1 MLMLCSDHAH
11 SRRTTRHADDCAWRR
26 SGLRRA
32 LRRAAPIGSTLSR
45 TGRDGAAGDRPA
57 RRPPSPRP
65 PAWRGCRRRDRGGPW
80 CELDLLAERGRRCAR
95 SRGSSWSASPPS
107 RQTMSWPVEMP
118 PRMPP
123 AWLVRNAGSPSCM
136 RISSAFSSPLIA
148 AVGEAVADLDALHGV
163 DAHQR
168 LGEVG
173 VELVVDRLAEADRHA
188 RGHDLDHRAARA
200 AALAHVVEIAFPA
213 LRRLAVGAPEGIV
226 AGGVPVPVGAVD
238 LLACR
243 SGPRR
248 RGS

>member
-1 MLMLCSDHAH
+1 MLMLCSV
-11 SRRTTRHADDCAWRR
+11 R
-26 SGLRRA
+26 SGLPSARSHR
-32 LRRAAPIGSTLSR
+32 TVSR
-45 TGRDGAAGDRPA
+45 TGRGGAADDRPA

-80 CELDLLAERGRRCAR
+80 CAIRPRCRTCRRCAPVER
-95 SRGSSWSASPPS
+95 IELVGFTAS

-123 AWLVRNAGSPSCM
+123 AWLARKAGCAVLHAHLVG
-136 RISSAFSSPLIA
+136 ILLA
-148 AVGEAVADLDALHGV
+148 AHRRGREAVADLDALHGV

-173 VELVVDRLAEADRHA
+173 IELVVDRIAQADRHA

-238 LLACR
+238 LLAADLAP
-243 SGPRR
+243 PRR
-248 RGS
+248 VP